1 MTRAYL
7 ICVWAYL
14 VALGVGCGVGWLV
27 LSWHPVV
34 MILCADV
41 AATVVIFGFSC
52 AYGNSSFYDPY
63 WSVAPVPIVL
73 WFAWEAPHGGRAF
86 LVCFL
91 VFLWAVRLT
100 ANWARGWQG
109 LHHEDW
115 RYVMLK
121 GNAPSRLARWGVDF
135 FGIHL
140 FPTLMV
146 YICLLPVWAALSL
159 SDAPLGLLDG
169 LAVLLTLGAIALE
182 LVADEQL
189 RGFRKNPQNQGK
201 TLTTGLWRFSR
212 HPNYL
217 GECLFWWGLF
227 IFCLAAAPS
236 YGWLVFGPF
245 AMTVMFLFVSIPL
258 MEVHS
263 RLRRSDYDA
272 YARRTSALLLLPP
285 RRS

>member
-7 ICVWAYL
+7 TCVWAYF
-14 VALGVGCGVGWLV
+14 VALAVGCGVGWLF
-27 LSWHPVV
+27 LSWHPAV
-34 MILCADV
+34 MILFADI

-52 AYGNSSFYDPY
+52 AYNNSSVYDPY

-73 WFAWEAPHGGRAF
+73 WFAWDAPNSARAV
-86 LVCFL
+86 LICFL

-100 ANWARGWQG
+100 TNWARGWHG
-109 LHHEDW
+109 LTHEDW

-121 GNAPSRLARWGVDF
+121 KNAKSRLARWGVDF

-146 YICLLPVWAALSL
+146 YICLLPVWAAFLG
-159 SDAPLGLLDG
+159 DAPLGVLD
-169 LAVLLTLGAIALE
+169 AVAVFVTVGAIALE
-182 LVADEQL
+182 FVADEQL
-189 RGFRKNPQNQGK
+189 RRFRSNPDNQGK
-201 TLTTGLWRFSR
+201 TCKTGLWRFSR

-227 IFCLAAAPS
+227 IFCMAAAPS

-258 MEVHS
+258 MEVRS
-263 RLRRSDYDA
+263 RLRRADYDS

-285 RRS
+285 R